1 MSKGAALLSSGI
13 AMFLVAFMGSAAN
26 VALPSIGRDLGT
38 DAVALGWIATVYLLS
53 AGMLSVPVGRMA
65 DLWGRKKM
73 FLLGI
78 GIYCLGSFLSGLAQ
92 GVGSLMAYRFLQG
105 AGGSMIFS
113 TAVAILTSVF
123 PPGERGK
130 ALGINTSCVY
140 IGLSVGPFLGG
151 ILTENLGWR
160 SIFLINV
167 PIGLF
172 VLLLATVRLKGE
184 WAEAKGEE
192 FDLVG
197 SALYALMILLF
208 IYGLIEGKPM
218 ALALGG
224 VFLILFL
231 LYEERAHQPVVELA
245 LFKTNPTFSLST
257 LAALL
262 NYAATFGVSFLMSLY
277 LQHVKALTPQQ
288 AGLVLVSQ
296 PLTMAALAPLAG
308 WLSDRIEPRVVASSG
323 MALTALSLGLFATIG
338 LDTPLPRIVLALIFL
353 GFGLA
358 LFSSPNT
365 NAIMS
370 SVKGKFYGLASAM
383 VSTARLIGQLMS
395 MALVTLILSLFV
407 GKNPLGPSTYPLFL
421 KSSRSSYILLGGL
434 CVIGIF
440 ASLGRGK
447 IHGEVNHEDGGGG
460 R

>member
-1 MSKGAALLSSGI
+1 MSKGAALFSSGI

-26 VALPSIGRDLGT
+26 VALPSIGRDLGA
-38 DAVALGWIATVYLLS
+38 DAVALGWIATIYLLS

-65 DLWGRKKM
+65 DLWGRKKV

-78 GIYCLGSFLSGLAQ
+78 GIYCLGSLLSGLAK

-105 AGGSMIFS
+105 AGGSMIFA

-160 SIFLINV
+160 SVFLINV
-167 PIGLF
+167 PMG
-172 VLLLATVRLKGE
+172 LLALFLALGRLKGE
-184 WAEAKGEE
+184 WAEARGEG
-192 FDLVG
+192 FDVVG
-197 SALYALMILLF
+197 SALYALMILFF
-208 IYGLIEGKPM
+208 IYGLTEGNLV

-224 VFLILFL
+224 ISLAAFL
-231 LYEERAHQPVVELA
+231 LYEGRAHQPVVDLN
-245 LFKTNPTFSLST
+245 LFKENPTFSFST

-277 LQHVKALTPQQ
+277 LQHVKALSPQQ

-296 PLTMAALAPLAG
+296 PITMAIFAPLAG
-308 WLSDRIEPRVVASSG
+308 WLSDRIEPRVVASAG
-323 MALTALSLGLFATIG
+323 MAITAMSLGLFATLG
-338 LDTPLPRIVLALIFL
+338 AYTPLPRILLALILL

-383 VSTARLIGQLMS
+383 VSTARLIGQLTS

-407 GKNPLGPSTYPLFL
+407 GKAPLGPATYPLFL
-421 KSSRSSYILLGGL
+421 KSSRSSYLLLSGL
-434 CVIGIF
+434 CVVGIF
-440 ASLGRGK
+440 ASLARGK
-447 IHGEVNHEDGGGG
+447 IHG